1 LHLVSEDPASFKII
15 GGVIVRLHRLA
26 AQFPTALTQ
35 EIFTTIEAG
44 RKRLA
49 SSLST
54 DRVFPSAQ
62 DLALFYTIGQ
72 IYPTSDLFHAV
83 VNPAALFMGQILG
96 QMKITS
102 VQDLG
107 RGLFVCS
114 LLLQVFIDLT

>member
-1 LHLVSEDPASFKII
+1 LHLVSEDPSSFNII
-15 GGVIVRLHRLA
+15 GGIIVRLHRLA
-26 AQFPTALTQ
+26 SQFPTALTQ
-35 EIFTTIEAG
+35 EIFTAIEAG

-54 DRVFPSAQ
+54 DRIFPSAQ

-83 VNPAALFMGQILG
+83 VNPATLFMGQILG
-96 QMKITS
+96 QMNVKS

-107 RGLFVCS
+107 RGLFACS
-114 LLLQVFIDLT
+114 IFLQVCIDLT

>member
-1 LHLVSEDPASFKII
+1 
-15 GGVIVRLHRLA
+15 
-26 AQFPTALTQ
+26 LTQ

-49 SSLST
+49 SSLSI

-114 LLLQVFIDLT
+114 MFLQVFMDLT